1 MKLRKLSFAEQ
12 CQGWSIEDF
21 AFENLT
27 LLVGA
32 SGTGKSQ
39 TLHAIATIAEIA
51 SGKNMDGIK
60 WDVTFTVS
68 GDNGDLVYRWCGEFQ
83 KINIPTH
90 VRLWEDEIRSKIVSE
105 SLFIDDKIVVERKG
119 AEILYHD
126 KATINLSPYISLLAM
141 LRHEPPISRAY
152 RAFRKVFLIDRT
164 TGDDLK
170 DIKKHTD
177 LFSRAIMDKERYD
190 TIDKIRRSGY
200 SAIVKLDMARQIK
213 AEAYTEI
220 TERFIEIFPQV
231 TTVKIAPISGDKGYM
246 SAIPFV
252 QIKEKGSTIWIP
264 QFNMSAG
271 MCRTLTQIAQM
282 YLCPEGTLFLID
294 EFENSLGVNCIEDLT
309 GDLLTTERD
318 LQFILSSHSA
328 YIINNIDMHAWR
340 LVSRKG
346 SHIQMRPVD
355 ELLDEDSAH
364 EYYMQLLQLEEYRT
378 GR

>member
-1 MKLRKLSFAEQ
+1 MKLKKFSFAEQ

-21 AFENLT
+21 TFDNLI

-39 TLHAIATIAEIA
+39 TLHAIVTIADIA
-51 SGKNMDGIK
+51 AGKNMDGIK
-60 WDVTFTVS
+60 WDVTFSVS
-68 GDNGDLVYRWCGEFQ
+68 GDNGELTYRWCGEFQ
-83 KINIPTH
+83 KLNIPTH
-90 VRLWEDEIRSKIVSE
+90 VRLWEDEVRAKIISE
-105 SLFIDDKIVVERKG
+105 SLSIDGVPVVERKG

-126 KATINLSPYISLLAM
+126 KATICLSPYISLVAM
-141 LRHEPPISRAY
+141 LRHELPIGKAFK
-152 RAFRKVFLIDRT
+152 AFRKVFLIDRT

-170 DIKKHTD
+170 DVKKHTE
-177 LFSRAIMDKERYD
+177 LFSRAITDKNEYD

-200 SAIVKLDMARQIK
+200 SSIVKLDMARQIK
-213 AEAYTEI
+213 ADAYTDI
-220 TERFIEIFPQV
+220 TERFMEIFPQV
-231 TTVKIAPISGDKGYM
+231 TAVKIAPINGDKGYM

-318 LQFILSSHSA
+318 LQFIISSHSA
-328 YIINNIDMHAWR
+328 YIINNIDMHLWR

-346 SHIQMRPVD
+346 AHIKMRPVD
-355 ELLDEDSAH
+355 ELIDEDSAH